1 MPIDRATVDHVA
13 LLARLSL
20 TDQERTMFTEQLQH
34 ILDDFNRLQEL
45 DLGAVEPSDHILAK
59 PNPLRDDVTRPS
71 LSRDEVLAAAPA
83 QEDGFF
89 KVPPVLE
96 PL

>member
-34 ILDDFNRLQEL
+34 ILDYFDRLQEL
-45 DLGAVEPSDHILAK
+45 DLRAVEPSAHVLAEGTAT
-59 PNPLRDDVTRPS
+59 RDDIVGPS